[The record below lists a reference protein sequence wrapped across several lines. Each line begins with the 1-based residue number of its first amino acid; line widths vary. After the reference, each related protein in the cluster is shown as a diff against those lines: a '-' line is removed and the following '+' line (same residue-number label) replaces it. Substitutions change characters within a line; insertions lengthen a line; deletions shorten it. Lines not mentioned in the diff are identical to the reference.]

1 VLLYEN
7 KLLVDTGWD
16 SVCLGTTLAK
26 LNAGAGCEAGGG
38 FAFEG
43 GLYSFYLEADACTTS
58 GALNWEALGA
68 GCASGAKG
76 YYPVL
81 LKLN

>member
-1 VLLYEN
+1 MLLYEN
-7 KLLVDTGWD
+7 KLLVDAGWD
-16 SVCLGTTLAK
+16 SVYLGTTLAK

-38 FAFEG
+38 FAFEE
-43 GLYSFYLEADACTTS
+43 GLCIFYLEADACTTS

-68 GCASGAKG
+68 DYAKG

>member
-1 VLLYEN
+1 MLLYEEN
-7 KLLVDTGWD
+7 KLLVDAGWD
-16 SVCLGTTLAK
+16 SVCLGTSLAK

-38 FAFEG
+38 FTFEE
-43 GLYSFYLEADACTTS
+43 GLVSFYLEADACTTS

-68 GCASGAKG
+68 DCAKG